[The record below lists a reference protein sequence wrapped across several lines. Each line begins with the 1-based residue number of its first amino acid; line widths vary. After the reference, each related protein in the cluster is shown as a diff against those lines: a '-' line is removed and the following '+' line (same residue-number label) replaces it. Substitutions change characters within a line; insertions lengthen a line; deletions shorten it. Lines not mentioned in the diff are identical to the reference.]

1 MKPALYNVHEVTSA
15 CMHNCAPHLVAVVL
29 GKEPAETLAAT
40 LNIEHTGCLFVATL
54 RDLNEPFTHFA
65 DASFDYR
72 R

>member
-1 MKPALYNVHEVTSA
+1 MLYNIHEVTVA
-15 CMHNCAPHLVAVVL
+15 CTYNCQPHLVAVVL
-29 GKEPAETLAAT
+29 GKVQAETLAAN
-40 LNIEHTGCLFVATL
+40 LCLEHAGLMFVATP